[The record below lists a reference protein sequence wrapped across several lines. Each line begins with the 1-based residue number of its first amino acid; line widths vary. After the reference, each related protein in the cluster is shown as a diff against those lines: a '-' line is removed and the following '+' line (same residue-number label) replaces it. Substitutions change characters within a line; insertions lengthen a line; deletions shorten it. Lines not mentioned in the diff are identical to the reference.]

1 MYVILGATGQVGS
14 AIVDHLLAKKLPVK
28 ALIHNPEKTS
38 EIKAKGAEVAVA
50 DAMDLN
56 SLIDAFQGGD
66 TLFVLTPE
74 TGKSKDVLGE
84 TKSILENYNQAIQQS
99 SIKKVVG
106 LSSIGAQYDKGT
118 GNLLMSYMLEH
129 AFKDINIPQIF
140 VRPAYYYSNWLA
152 QLPEVK
158 KSGSLPTFYPANLAI
173 PMISPMDVA
182 AFVANVLIKD
192 DESKIYEIIGP
203 EKLSS
208 DDVAAAFARVLSKD
222 VNAKQIT
229 RKDWDTVLQK
239 IGFSPDAR
247 KNFIE
252 MTETV
257 VNGNTDPENNG
268 TTLVG
273 LKTGI
278 YEYLENALGDK
289 ERTK

>member
-1 MYVILGATGQVGS
+1 MYVILGASGQVGS

-28 ALIHNPEKTS
+28 AVIHNPEKAS
-38 EIKAKGAEVAVA
+38 EVKEKGAEVAVA
-50 DAMDLN
+50 DALDLN
-56 SLIDAFQGGD
+56 ALTAAFDGGD
-66 TLFVLTPE
+66 TLFALTPE

-84 TKSILENYNQAIQQS
+84 TKTILENYHQAIRKS

-106 LSSIGAQYDKGT
+106 LSSIGAQYSKGT

-129 AFKDINIPQIF
+129 AFKDLEIPQIF

-158 KSGSLPTFYPANLAI
+158 KNGVLPTFYPADLAI

-182 AFVANVLIKD
+182 SFVADVLTND
-192 DESKIYEIIGP
+192 DQSKIYEITGP

-208 DDVAAAFARVLSKD
+208 DDIAATLSAILKKE
-222 VNAKQIT
+222 VKAKQIPHE
-229 RKDWDTVLQK
+229 DWDTTLQK
-239 IGFSPDAR
+239 MGFSPDAR

-257 VNGNTDPENNG
+257 VNGDTDPVNKG
-268 TTLVG
+268 TTVVK
-273 LKTGI
+273 LKTRI
-278 YEYLENALGDK
+278 SEYFENTLRDN
-289 ERTK
+289 

>member
-1 MYVILGATGQVGS
+1 MYVILGASGQVGS

-28 ALIHNPEKTS
+28 AVIHNPEKES

-50 DAMDLN
+50 DAMNLN
-56 SLIDAFQGGD
+56 SLVKAFQGGD

-84 TKSILENYNQAIQQS
+84 TKSILENYHKVILQS

-118 GNLLMSYMLEH
+118 GNLLMSHMLEH
-129 AFKDINIPQIF
+129 AFVGLDIPQVF

-152 QLPEVK
+152 QLPEAK
-158 KSGSLPTFYPANLAI
+158 KSGTLPTFYPTDLAI

-182 AFVANVLIKD
+182 SFVTDVLVKD
-192 DESKIYEIIGP
+192 ETSKIYEIVGP

-208 DDVAAAFARVLSKD
+208 DDVAAALSK
-222 VNAKQIT
+222 VLKKEVEAKQIPHQ
-229 RKDWDTVLQK
+229 DWDSVLQK

-257 VNGNTDPENNG
+257 VNGNTDPENKG
-268 TTLVG
+268 TTLVK
-273 LKTGI
+273 LETSI
-278 YEYLENALGDK
+278 SEYFKNALRDK
-289 ERTK
+289 

>member
-1 MYVILGATGQVGS
+1 MYVILGASGQVGS
-14 AIVDHLLAKKLPVK
+14 AIVDHLLAKKLAVK
-28 ALIHNPEKTS
+28 AIIHNPEKAS
-38 EIKAKGAEVAVA
+38 EIKKKGAEVAVA

-74 TGKSKDVLGE
+74 TGKNKDVLGE
-84 TKSILENYNQAIQQS
+84 TKTILENYHKAIRQS

-118 GNLLMSYMLEH
+118 GNLLMSHMLEH
-129 AFKDINIPQIF
+129 AFKDLDIPQVF

-158 KSGSLPTFYPANLAI
+158 KSGTLPTFYPTDLTI

-182 AFVANVLIKD
+182 TFIGDVLVKD
-192 DESKIYEIIGP
+192 DESKIYEIVGP

-208 DDVAAAFARVLSKD
+208 DDIAKAFSVVLKKD
-222 VNAKQIT
+222 VKAKQIP
-229 RKDWDTVLQK
+229 RENWDVTLQN

-257 VNGNTDPENNG
+257 VNGDTDPENNG
-268 TTLVG
+268 TTLVE

-278 YEYLENALGDK
+278 SEYIENAVRDK
-289 ERTK
+289 EHK

>member
-1 MYVILGATGQVGS
+1 MYVILGASGQVGS
-14 AIVDHLLAKKLPVK
+14 AIVDHLLAKKLAVK
-28 ALIHNPEKTS
+28 AIIHNPEKTS
-38 EIKAKGAEVAVA
+38 EIKKKGAGVAVA

-74 TGKSKDVLGE
+74 TGKNKDVLGE
-84 TKSILENYNQAIQQS
+84 TKTILENYHKAIQQS

-118 GNLLMSYMLEH
+118 GNLLMSHMLEH
-129 AFKDINIPQIF
+129 AFEDLDIPQVF

-158 KSGSLPTFYPANLAI
+158 KSGTLPTFYPTDLTI

-182 AFVANVLIKD
+182 TFIGDVLVKD
-192 DESKIYEIIGP
+192 DESKIYEIVGP

-208 DDVAAAFARVLSKD
+208 DDIAKAFSVVLKKD
-222 VNAKQIT
+222 VKAKQIP
-229 RKDWDTVLQK
+229 RENWDVTLQN

-257 VNGNTDPENNG
+257 VNGDTDPENNG
-268 TTLVG
+268 TTLVE

-278 YEYLENALGDK
+278 SEYIENALRDK
-289 ERTK
+289 EHK

>member
-1 MYVILGATGQVGS
+1 MYVILGASGQVGS
-14 AIVDHLLAKKLPVK
+14 AITDHLLAKKLAVK
-28 ALIHNPEKTS
+28 AVIHNPEKAS
-38 EIKAKGAEVAVA
+38 EIKGKGAKVAVA

-74 TGKSKDVLGE
+74 TGKNEDVLGE
-84 TKSILENYNQAIQQS
+84 TKAILENYHKAIQQS

-129 AFKDINIPQIF
+129 AFEDLDIPQIF
-140 VRPAYYYSNWLA
+140 VRPAYYYSNWLL
-152 QLPEVK
+152 QMPEAK
-158 KSGSLPTFYPANLAI
+158 KSGTLPTFYPTDLAI

-182 AFVANVLIKD
+182 TFVADVLIKD
-192 DESKIYEIIGP
+192 DESKIYEIVGP

-208 DDVAAAFARVLSKD
+208 DNVAVAFSAVLNKE
-222 VNAKQIT
+222 VKAKQIP
-229 RKDWDTVLQK
+229 RDNWDETLEK

-252 MTETV
+252 MIETV
-257 VNGNTDPENNG
+257 VNGNTDPENKG
-268 TTLVG
+268 TTLVK

-278 YEYLENALGDK
+278 SEYFENALRDK
-289 ERTK
+289 